1 VIYTLGD
8 ATPGQHIYRFSV
20 GSAEPDATLV
30 CHGTVY
36 ENPHAVIYAYRTSEP
51 IYDTLLV
58 QKCF

>member
-1 VIYTLGD
+1 MTEAD
-8 ATPGQHIYRFSV
+8 AR
-20 GSAEPDATLV
+20 LV
-30 CHGTVY
+30 CNETVY